1 MNRNIGIAFILFTIA
16 QGLIWYQTNSQ
27 FFNSWVKERPLLMAT
42 MGVPISYIL
51 IYASRY
57 VVEGFDGLLWP
68 GRLIGFSTGM
78 VIMAI
83 LTYIHLDEGIT
94 SKMLYLKASYPS
106 GMVELYEILA
116 NSKVYKST
124 TDRWQS
130 RLLWARYSFHNHSI
144 YIKYWWHW
152 FVLIPGWCIYIIDR
166 IRLTKN
172 NN

>member
-57 VVEGFDGLLWP
+57 VV
-68 GRLIGFSTGM
+68 GFSTGM

-94 SKMLYLKASYPS
+94 FKTGVTLLLAFIIVMVQLYWK
-106 GMVELYEILA
+106 
-116 NSKVYKST
+116 
-124 TDRWQS
+124 
-130 RLLWARYSFHNHSI
+130 
-144 YIKYWWHW
+144 
-152 FVLIPGWCIYIIDR
+152 
-166 IRLTKN
+166 
-172 NN
+172 